1 MEEKFGGISL
11 NFDPDE
17 VAGFLSE
24 LHITGMET
32 GGDMSD
38 ILEAD
43 HAREVARAAREGR
56 ATLTVLEE

>member
-1 MEEKFGGISL
+1 MEPRLTL

-17 VAGFLSE
+17 VAGFLSS
-24 LHITGMET
+24 LHITGIET
-32 GGDMSD
+32 DLDMSD

-43 HAREVARAAREGR
+43 HAREVACAAREGR

>member
-1 MEEKFGGISL
+1 MQGGITL
-11 NFDPDE
+11 GFDPDE
-17 VAGFLSE
+17 VAGFLSG
-24 LHITGMET
+24 LHITGMEA

-43 HAREVARAAREGR
+43 HAREVAAAAREGR